1 MKSAHKG
8 LFVVAIVA
16 ACASSWTILE
26 TVRGKQGIEELFLVI
41 RIEAEDAGRKPGDE
55 SLPSRRL
62 GWRSQI
68 GFLIC

>member
-1 MKSAHKG
+1 MRTIFLKQAG
-8 LFVVAIVA
+8 
-16 ACASSWTILE
+16 ACRSFSI
-26 TVRGKQGIEELFLVI
+26 KFSII
-41 RIEAEDAGRKPGDE
+41 RFEAEDAGRKPGDE

>member
-1 MKSAHKG
+1 MGRHRGSILDDLIRLPWWVSVVCSAG
-8 LFVVAIVA
+8 A
-16 ACASSWTILE
+16 
-26 TVRGKQGIEELFLVI
+26 LVMLRFI

>member
-1 MKSAHKG
+1 MRAGSTSTFG
-8 LFVVAIVA
+8 LSHDYSVILLTT
-16 ACASSWTILE
+16 TIP
-26 TVRGKQGIEELFLVI
+26 VFI
-41 RIEAEDAGRKPGDE
+41 RFEAEDAGRKPGDE

>member
-1 MKSAHKG
+1 MTMIELRRG
-8 LFVVAIVA
+8 DVVLVA
-16 ACASSWTILE
+16 
-26 TVRGKQGIEELFLVI
+26 FPFI
-41 RIEAEDAGRKPGDE
+41 RLEAEDAGRKPGDE

>member
-1 MKSAHKG
+1 MNTAWNG
-8 LFVVAIVA
+8 WRRDRTDI
-16 ACASSWTILE
+16 
-26 TVRGKQGIEELFLVI
+26 I

-55 SLPSRRL
+55 SLPSRWL